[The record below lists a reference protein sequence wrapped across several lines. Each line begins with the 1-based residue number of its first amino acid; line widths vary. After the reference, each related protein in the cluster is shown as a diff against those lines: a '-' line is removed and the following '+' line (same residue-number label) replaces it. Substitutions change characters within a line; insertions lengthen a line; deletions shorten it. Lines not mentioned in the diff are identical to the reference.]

1 MPATAA
7 RIGLGS
13 RFGIRGVGGTYSAV
27 AEVTRIT
34 LPGWT
39 RNTVDATH
47 LESPDGWAE
56 FIAGLK
62 TASDCTFE
70 MNWVPALDDPMLAAF
85 NAEKGDYQCLFP
97 SGTLAMRFTGVVTN
111 FTPGEVSPE
120 GKLSAS
126 VTIKPSGAPIL
137 ATVTPAP

>member
-7 RIGLGS
+7 QIGLGS
-13 RFGIRGVGGTYSAV
+13 RFGVKGTGNTYSAV

-56 FIAGLK
+56 VIGGLK
-62 TASDCTFE
+62 TASDCTFD
-70 MNWVPALDDPMLAAF
+70 MNWVPAINDPMLAAF
-85 NAEKGDYQCLFP
+85 NAEKGEFQCLFP
-97 SGTLAMRFTGVVTN
+97 SGTLAMRFAGIVTN

-126 VTIKPSGAPIL
+126 VTIKPTGAPTL
-137 ATVTPAP
+137 VTIPAP

>member
-7 RIGLGS
+7 QIGLGS
-13 RFGIRGVGGTYSAV
+13 RFGIRGEGDTYSAV

-39 RNTVDATH
+39 RNSVDATH

-56 FIAGLK
+56 FIPGLK

-70 MNWVPALDDPMLAAF
+70 MNWVPAAEDPMLAAF
-85 NAEKGDYQCLFP
+85 NAGTGNFQCIFP
-97 SGTLAMRFTGVVTN
+97 NGATAIRFAGMVTS

-126 VTIKPSGAPIL
+126 VTIKPTGAPVF
-137 ATVTPAP
+137 ATVTP

>member
-1 MPATAA
+1 MVASTGSFNLRRLCSAAT
-7 RIGLGS
+7 S
-13 RFGIRGVGGTYSAV
+13 DMHSVPQ
-27 AEVTRIT
+27 T
-34 LPGWT
+34 LYKQRWCERP
-39 RNTVDATH
+39 R
-47 LESPDGWAE
+47 E
-56 FIAGLK
+56 
-62 TASDCTFE
+62 FE